1 MSYRRPACHHHD
13 ARPISPEKRARIE
26 HSMKAIEERGAIGS
40 DEFLAKLDAALQR
53 RQHNAEKP
61 SGVSDD

>member
-1 MSYRRPACHHHD
+1 
-13 ARPISPEKRARIE
+13 
-26 HSMKAIEERGAIGS
+26 MKAIEERGAIGS
-40 DEFLAKLDAALQR
+40 DEFLAKFDAALQR